1 MSLKKIIIADEA
13 TGEVLDIMYT
23 DEEVKDVRNALEG
36 YTQYGISLF
45 DTKEDW
51 EEANFNEDPIK

>member
-23 DEEVKDVRNALEG
+23 DEEVKDVHNALEG
-36 YTQYGISLF
+36 YSKYGVSLF

-51 EEANFNEDPIK
+51 EEANFDEDPVK